1 MKKLFL
7 PFLFLFLGCSSLLAQ
22 KTDLMV
28 KRSDEGLYLDHKVA
42 SKESF
47 YALGRLYNVSPKYLA
62 TYNKLELA
70 KGLKVD
76 QKIKVPLTDTNFY
89 QTGGNGTPVYYRVG
103 DKEGLMSVSNKN
115 KGVKLA
121 NLRWWNNLATDEL
134 KKDSKLIIGF
144 LQSNE
149 MKKISIAGSP
159 VENPVVVEKKPEVD
173 LTKKEE
179 KKIEEEEIKA
189 EKKEEKKR
197 DNTEPV
203 LPVKEIKKPPVE
215 GVGYFKSGFDQQV
228 KITPVSRDETVTA
241 GIFKTI
247 SGWQDAKYYLLID
260 KIQPGTIVKIINPSN
275 NKAIY
280 AKVLGEMSGIRQN
293 QGLDIR
299 ISNAGAA
306 ALEIAEQVKFILKV
320 NY

>member
-1 MKKLFL
+1 MKKLLSYIF
-7 PFLFLFLGCSSLLAQ
+7 FLFFGLSTLLAQ
-22 KTDLMV
+22 KSELMV
-28 KRSDEGLYLDHKVA
+28 KRSDDGLYLDHKVA
-42 SKESF
+42 AKESF
-47 YALGRLYNVSPKYLA
+47 FALGRLYNVSPKFLA
-62 TYNKLELA
+62 IYNKLELS
-70 KGLKVD
+70 KGLQVD
-76 QKIKVPLTDTNFY
+76 QKIRIPLTDTNFY
-89 QTGGNGTPVYYRVG
+89 QTGGSGTPVYYKVG

-121 NLRWWNNLATDEL
+121 NLRWWNKLTTDEL

-149 MKKISIAGSP
+149 MKKITIAGSP
-159 VENPVVVEKKPEVD
+159 VENPVVVNNEQGAD

-179 KKIEEEEIKA
+179 KKIEEEELKA
-189 EKKEEKKR
+189 EKKEEKKKEEP
-197 DNTEPV
+197 EPV
-203 LPVKEIKKPPVE
+203 LPIKEIKKPPVE
-215 GVGYFKSGFDQQV
+215 VHGYFKSSFEQQV
-228 KITPVSRDETVTA
+228 KITPVSREETVTS

-260 KIQPGTIVKIINPSN
+260 KVQPGTIVKIINPSN

-293 QGLDIR
+293 QGLSIR

-306 ALEIAEQVKFILKV
+306 ALEIAEQDKFIVKV